1 MSRMAQAREDDPMDG
16 PPRSIF
22 ATLWFRALL
31 VVLVLGA
38 VAAVAVPYVLDV
50 VNPPAGGP
58 MLATPPRPV
67 ESAPAA
73 TSPPAPPPQPAAPT
87 PPGGP
92 PAPGA
97 AAVAPAPASPSAAA
111 PDADRTATP
120 TSAADRP
127 GTPTG
132 ERPADSAATGA
143 VAGSSVAAPPGVG
156 LSPEPRKP
164 APKIEVQPGGTWW
177 VQVGAFRDAAAARRL
192 AARLREQN
200 YPVQESVKRVATAT
214 VAAAPTGDT
223 SSDRYDVFV
232 SGLAPA
238 EIQSRLAARGLA
250 ADPVAGGA
258 VVKPGLPLRDAV
270 ALSRELAA
278 EGLKVQVR
286 RQGSA
291 EAGSTAAAGAAGTLH
306 RVRVGAFADR
316 AAALAV
322 ARELETRGYRP
333 FLTRDG
339 S

>member
-1 MSRMAQAREDDPMDG
+1 MDG
-16 PPRSIF
+16 QPRSIF

-50 VNPPAGGP
+50 VNPPADGP
-58 MLATPPRPV
+58 VLATSPRPT
-67 ESAPAA
+67 ESAPSVTAPP
-73 TSPPAPPPQPAAPT
+73 TPRPAPPAEPASPPTPAA
-87 PPGGP
+87 
-92 PAPGA
+92 A
-97 AAVAPAPASPSAAA
+97 APAPAEPPAAGTREA
-111 PDADRTATP
+111 ERTATAGG
-120 TSAADRP
+120 SDRP
-127 GTPTG
+127 SPPAGS
-132 ERPADSAATGA
+132 ERSTEPRAAEA
-143 VAGSSVAAPPGVG
+143 VAESRATPPPAPARPSPASAENRTAAPKV
-156 LSPEPRKP
+156 EAER
-164 APKIEVQPGGTWW
+164 GGTWW

-200 YPVQESVKRVATAT
+200 YPVQESVKRGAAT
-214 VAAAPTGDT
+214 VAAATTGDT

-238 EIQSRLAARGLA
+238 EIQSRLATRGLA

-258 VVKPGLPLRDAV
+258 VVKPGLPLREAV

-291 EAGSTAAAGAAGTLH
+291 ETGPAAPAGAADSLY

-322 ARELETRGYRP
+322 ARELETRGYKP

>member
-1 MSRMAQAREDDPMDG
+1 MDG
-16 PPRSIF
+16 QPRSIF

-58 MLATPPRPV
+58 MLAAPPRPP
-67 ESAPAA
+67 ESGPRAPV
-73 TSPPAPPPQPAAPT
+73 PPAPAPPQPAAPMAS
-87 PPGGP
+87 GSP
-92 PAPGA
+92 PASEPSAG
-97 AAVAPAPASPSAAA
+97 APAPAPPAAEGA
-111 PDADRTATP
+111 P
-120 TSAADRP
+120 TSKVADGSSP
-127 GTPTG
+127 PT
-132 ERPADSAATGA
+132 RSDGA
-143 VAGSSVAAPPGVG
+143 VASGGPAVVAESRAVTPPAGERRPAPPSV
-156 LSPEPRKP
+156 EPAKP
-164 APKIEVQPGGTWW
+164 VTKVEVERGGTWW
-177 VQVGAFRDAAAARRL
+177 VQVGAFRDAAAAQRV
-192 AARLREQN
+192 ATRLREQN
-200 YPVQESVKRVATAT
+200 YPVQESVKRVPAAT

-238 EIQSRLAARGLA
+238 EIQSRLAAKGLA
-250 ADPVAGGA
+250 ADAVAGGA
-258 VVKPGLPLRDAV
+258 VVKPSLPLRDAV

-291 EAGSTAAAGAAGTLH
+291 DPGSRPPAAAESLY
-306 RVRVGAFADR
+306 RVRVGAYPDR
-316 AAALAV
+316 AAAQAV
-322 ARELETRGYRP
+322 ARELERRGYKP